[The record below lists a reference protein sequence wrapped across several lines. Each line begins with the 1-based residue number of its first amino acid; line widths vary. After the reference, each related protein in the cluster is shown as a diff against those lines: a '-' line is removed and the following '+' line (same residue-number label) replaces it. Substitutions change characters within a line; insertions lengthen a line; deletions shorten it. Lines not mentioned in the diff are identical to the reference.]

1 MSSTAVLPEVAAD
14 TVGRPPTVTPSARP
28 SAPAEATAPKRPYL
42 HHVDL
47 IRTTTFALVI
57 FMHVMTS
64 TTAEFENMGV
74 NATALLL
81 HGTRNVFF
89 ALTGFVL
96 MYQYLDRPDFRATSF
111 WRRRMKLVIVPYL
124 VWSVLYW
131 VITVMWVNGRLGEVP
146 TSLDELGKEI
156 MWGTAAYHLY
166 FLLVMLQAYLLFPL
180 LRKIIMSTRGHHGK
194 LLAVSGAVQVTV
206 LSLISYW
213 TPPAGFATEMWNHL
227 YATFI
232 PYQLLIVIGALAAA
246 HRERVTEMLR
256 GRGELIGWLFLAAGM
271 VAIGAYVH
279 RVVIGGAPINDPG
292 SPFELTLLPFIV
304 VAVVALYAV
313 ALHWTAHH
321 RAHMPTMA
329 KVVAYASNRSFPVF
343 LVHVMV
349 LFFLLY
355 PKTDDGQ
362 KWLVAALP
370 QPFATLTVFVL
381 TVAIS
386 LAVVEVLRRLPGSL
400 YLTGR
405 PRLPLKPM
413 I

>member
-1 MSSTAVLPEVAAD
+1 MSSLTVAPEVAA
-14 TVGRPPTVTPSARP
+14 GSAGSRPSITGTTPPSA
-28 SAPAEATAPKRPYL
+28 STEVASPKRPYL

-81 HGTRNVFF
+81 HGTRNIFF

-124 VWSVLYW
+124 VWSALYW
-131 VITVMWVNGRLGEVP
+131 VITVMWVNARLGEVP
-146 TSLDELGKEI
+146 TSLDELGEQL

-180 LRKIIMSTRGHHGK
+180 LRKLIMSTRGHHGK
-194 LLAVSGAVQVTV
+194 VLAVSVAVQVTV

-213 TPPAGFATEMWNHL
+213 TPPAGFAAEMWGHL
-227 YATFI
+227 YATVV

-246 HRERVTEMLR
+246 HRDRVAEMLR
-256 GRGELIGWLFLAAGM
+256 GRGELIGWLFLATGM
-271 VAIGAYVH
+271 LAIGAYAH
-279 RVVIGGAPINDPG
+279 RVIFNGAPIHDPG

-304 VAVVALYAV
+304 VAVVALYAL
-313 ALHWTAHH
+313 ALHWTTHH
-321 RAHMPTMA
+321 RAHMPIMA
-329 KVVAYASNRSFPVF
+329 KVVSYASNRSFPVF

-370 QPFATLTVFVL
+370 QPLATLTVYLL
-381 TVAIS
+381 TVTIS
-386 LAVVEVLRRLPGSL
+386 LAIVEVLRRLPGSL